1 MSIRDKIYNYFDSTA
16 NLRVL
21 FVFDAMGML
30 RNEIE
35 AIDEPWKDGYVYKA
49 FEGDWFS
56 TKVRLATEW
65 QDKRV
70 ILVFNQQ
77 EPVEPESC
85 LNFPLMSVLKANMV
99 FHEEDAV
106 AFMQQRGIS
115 MEYTDFFKRHITE
128 LLRDKFNKVLSPYY
142 NTKTFSFDV
151 AHRGILSVYLG
162 SDKLLEWYQLL
173 ARIIILFGAED
184 TTKATAFWGKF
195 TTKSKVS
202 ASDILTALK
211 DKVAMLVGFTFDEKA
226 LNPMKAVAE
235 AMKYNLITQQLAV
248 MEADPYKKM
257 KVQNGLH
264 LQELNTIMSSIADN
278 TKLSESFVPAFARL
292 SEDVKEETLLD
303 VYGADA
309 SYSFLSDAMSKKL
322 LLQWTKDLLYNNP
335 AGLSDKLIEQF
346 ENKNLGKKL
355 ATLVNFVKLVCAFYQ
370 VWKGIDTFKLN
381 TPNLYVS
388 EYVETYSKL
397 DMFYRQAVC
406 AYVNLDMNSE
416 SDLGERIK
424 MKLDEDYLSLVN
436 EENVEW
442 LACLKEMGNG
452 FETVTM
458 VERQP
463 EFFKNH
469 LANIKSKTA
478 VIVCD
483 ALRYEM
489 AIELLQ
495 RLGNK
500 KHIATLTP
508 VLAMLPT
515 ETKYTKPSLLPHET
529 LTLGEKKMMVDEKVL
544 ASTESR
550 TTHLRNY
557 NDDGL
562 CINYKRL
569 KKLSKTEQR
578 EIFKHKLVYVFYNI
592 LDDNLHG
599 CSSNT
604 FRTTCEQCFKDLE
617 QLVGFIHDTA
627 NVTEIYITSDH
638 GFLYNDK
645 VFLDKDKEKVNDD
658 YVELTTRYYLTE
670 NDHDVKGI
678 TKFSLPAVSAMSG
691 NVLVAVPNG
700 INRLYMNGGD
710 YQFAHGGASLQE
722 LVIPLV
728 YSHYKRVNAKA
739 KVSVSLLEPTLKMAS
754 SRLKAHLVQGE
765 AVTMDVQELKVVCA
779 IYVGGEAVTPVKTV
793 VLNSADEEMGAS
805 RIFEVDL
812 VLNKPV
818 SSKILQFK
826 VFKDDDRLNPL
837 IEKNIVNNTLIEQDD
852 C

>member
-1 MSIRDKIYNYFDSTA
+1 MMNIKDKIYNYFDSMA
-16 NLRVL
+16 DLRVL
-21 FVFDAMGML
+21 FVFDALGML

-35 AIDEPWKDGYVYKA
+35 AIGEPWKDGYIYQI

-65 QDKRV
+65 QAKKV
-70 ILVFNQQ
+70 VLVFNQQ

-115 MEYTDFFKRHITE
+115 MEYADFFKRHITE
-128 LLRDKFNKVLSPYY
+128 LLRDKFDKVLSPYY
-142 NTKTFSFDV
+142 NAKTFSFDV

-162 SDKLLEWYQLL
+162 SDKLLEWYQVL
-173 ARIIILFGAED
+173 ARIIVLFGAED

-195 TTKSKVS
+195 TTKGKVS

-226 LNPMKAVAE
+226 INPMKTVAE

-248 MEADPYKKM
+248 MDHDPYKKM
-257 KVQNGLH
+257 KVQNGLR
-264 LQELNTIMSSIADN
+264 LQELNTTMSSITDN
-278 TKLSESFVPAFARL
+278 PKLYESFVPAFTRL
-292 SEDVKEETLLD
+292 SKDVKEETLID
-303 VYGADA
+303 VYGVDA

-322 LLQWTKDLLYNNP
+322 LLLLTKELLYNNP
-335 AGLSDKLIEQF
+335 TALSDKLIGQF
-346 ENKNLGKKL
+346 ENKNLGEEQVKM
-355 ATLVNFVKLVCAFYQ
+355 VGFIKLVCAFYQ
-370 VWKGIDTFKLN
+370 VWKGIDTLKLN
-381 TPNLYVS
+381 TPDLYVS

-406 AYVNLDMNSE
+406 AYVGLTSE
-416 SDLGERIK
+416 SEFLEQMKI
-424 MKLDEDYLSLVN
+424 KLDEDYLSLTN
-436 EENVEW
+436 EENIEW
-442 LACLKEMGNG
+442 LACVKEMGNG

-463 EFFKNH
+463 DFFKNH

-489 AIELLQ
+489 ATELLQ

-500 KHIATLTP
+500 KHIATLAP
-508 VLAMLPT
+508 ALAMLPT
-515 ETKYTKPSLLPHET
+515 ETKYTKPSLLPHHF
-529 LTLGEKKMMVDEKVL
+529 LTFGENDMMVDEKVL
-544 ASTESR
+544 TSTESR
-550 TTHLRNY
+550 TTHLRNF

-569 KKLSKTEQR
+569 KELSKTEQR

-599 CSSNT
+599 CSLST

-638 GFLYNDK
+638 GFLYNNK

-658 YVELTTRYYLTE
+658 YMELTTRYYLTE

-722 LVIPLV
+722 LVIPLI

-765 AVTMDVQELKVVCA
+765 AVTMDVQEQKVVCA
-779 IYVGGEAVTPVKTV
+779 IYVGGEAVTPVKTI
-793 VLNSADEEMGAS
+793 VLNSTDSEMGAS

-852 C
+852 F

>member
-1 MSIRDKIYNYFDSTA
+1 
-16 NLRVL
+16 
-21 FVFDAMGML
+21 
-30 RNEIE
+30 
-35 AIDEPWKDGYVYKA
+35 
-49 FEGDWFS
+49 
-56 TKVRLATEW
+56 
-65 QDKRV
+65 
-70 ILVFNQQ
+70 
-77 EPVEPESC
+77 
-85 LNFPLMSVLKANMV
+85 
-99 FHEEDAV
+99 
-106 AFMQQRGIS
+106 
-115 MEYTDFFKRHITE
+115 
-128 LLRDKFNKVLSPYY
+128 
-142 NTKTFSFDV
+142 
-151 AHRGILSVYLG
+151 
-162 SDKLLEWYQLL
+162 
-173 ARIIILFGAED
+173 
-184 TTKATAFWGKF
+184 
-195 TTKSKVS
+195 
-202 ASDILTALK
+202 
-211 DKVAMLVGFTFDEKA
+211 
-226 LNPMKAVAE
+226 
-235 AMKYNLITQQLAV
+235 
-248 MEADPYKKM
+248 
-257 KVQNGLH
+257 
-264 LQELNTIMSSIADN
+264 
-278 TKLSESFVPAFARL
+278 
-292 SEDVKEETLLD
+292 
-303 VYGADA
+303 
-309 SYSFLSDAMSKKL
+309 
-322 LLQWTKDLLYNNP
+322 
-335 AGLSDKLIEQF
+335 
-346 ENKNLGKKL
+346 
-355 ATLVNFVKLVCAFYQ
+355 
-370 VWKGIDTFKLN
+370 
-381 TPNLYVS
+381 
-388 EYVETYSKL
+388 
-397 DMFYRQAVC
+397 
-406 AYVNLDMNSE
+406 
-416 SDLGERIK
+416 
-424 MKLDEDYLSLVN
+424 
-436 EENVEW
+436 
-442 LACLKEMGNG
+442 
-452 FETVTM
+452 
-458 VERQP
+458 
-463 EFFKNH
+463 
-469 LANIKSKTA
+469 
-478 VIVCD
+478 
-483 ALRYEM
+483 
-489 AIELLQ
+489 
-495 RLGNK
+495 
-500 KHIATLTP
+500 
-508 VLAMLPT
+508 
-515 ETKYTKPSLLPHET
+515 
-529 LTLGEKKMMVDEKVL
+529 MMVDEKVL

-658 YVELTTRYYLTE
+658 YMELTTRYYLTE

-793 VLNSADEEMGAS
+793 VLNSTDEEMGAS

-852 C
+852 F